1 LISGNL
7 LVRCHTIKEGSAASL
22 QQAATDAKLEAA
34 DADNLQLPQASPA
47 SAGVARRRA
56 GSAVAARRGGAH
68 CRALSAAARVSWCRC
83 RVPPPLVDVMTRSFL
98 QAAAAAA
105 VKRYKGDWKGF

>member
-1 LISGNL
+1 LFNVTRL
-7 LVRCHTIKEGSAASL
+7 KKAAQQAL

-47 SAGVARRRA
+47 SARVARRQA
-56 GSAVAARRGGAH
+56 GSAVAARRGGARS
-68 CRALSAAARVSWCRC
+68 RALSAAARVSWCRY
-83 RVPPPLVDVMTRSFL
+83 RVPPPIVDVMTSSFL

>member
-1 LISGNL
+1 L
-7 LVRCHTIKEGSAASL
+7 LDVTQLKKAAQQAL

-34 DADNLQLPQASPA
+34 DADNLQLPQASPT

-56 GSAVAARRGGAH
+56 GTTAAARHGGAR
-68 CRALSAAARVSWCRC
+68 CRALAAAARVSWCRC
-83 RVPPPLVDVMTRSFL
+83 RAPPLLVDVMTRSFL

-105 VKRYKGDWKGF
+105 VKRYNGDWKGF